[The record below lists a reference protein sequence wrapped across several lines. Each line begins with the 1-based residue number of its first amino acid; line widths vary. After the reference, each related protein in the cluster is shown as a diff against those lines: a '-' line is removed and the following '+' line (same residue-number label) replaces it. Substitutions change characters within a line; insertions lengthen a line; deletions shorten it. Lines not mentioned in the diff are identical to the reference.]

1 MKDTTCTKAQ
11 GHLQE
16 TPTTFQSEAKGQGKN
31 RRHGGIKVL
40 LIQMPASLD
49 SMFPEHDK
57 APPGLARTFL
67 LGASLINV

>member
-1 MKDTTCTKAQ
+1 MTCTKAQ

-16 TPTTFQSEAKGQGKN
+16 TPTTFQSEAQGQVKN
-31 RRHGGIKVL
+31 RHGGIKVL
-40 LIQMPASLD
+40 LIHMPASLD

-67 LGASLINV
+67 LGANLINV